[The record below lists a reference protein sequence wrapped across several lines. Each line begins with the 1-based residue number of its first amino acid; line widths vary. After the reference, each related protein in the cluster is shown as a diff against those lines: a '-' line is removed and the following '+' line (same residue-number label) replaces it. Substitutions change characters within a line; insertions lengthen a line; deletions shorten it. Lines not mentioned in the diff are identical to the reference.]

1 MKRIIA
7 FSLVFALASNAFGAE
22 VLDLNTALQNTYR
35 ACAEIDDNLH
45 DLKVLAGVNTAV
57 TAVGTGLGVGAAA
70 TGFVKASKDKE
81 IERLEKI
88 LEKLKNIES
97 NMPSK
102 PTNDVASL
110 RSGMDA
116 YYNEHKNDAENNPES
131 IQGQINDLTKQSKNL
146 GNWRTGLLAGNT
158 VTNVAGAVIASKTI
172 NKDDIQGQIDACIS
186 ATKDL
191 NNAIMQAKMNGENV
205 VEAQNIYKACR
216 EYEYVD
222 ITPINKRGKG
232 AMISSSVGAVVGGIG
247 TITSGFAN
255 SDKIRDD
262 NTDAGKKKEKDLNTA
277 SNVLSV
283 GATAASAT
291 ATVFN
296 ATQIAAIKKVA
307 KVSESCT
314 GVLK

>member
-1 MKRIIA
+1 MKRIFA
-7 FSLVFALASNAFGAE
+7 FSLVFVVASGAYGAE
-22 VLDLNTALQNTYR
+22 VLDLNTALQNIYR

-45 DLKVLAGVNTAV
+45 DLKVLAGVNTGI

-70 TGFVKASKDKE
+70 TGFVKANKDKE
-81 IERLEKI
+81 IEKLEA
-88 LEKLKNIES
+88 LLKEMEELS
-97 NMPSK
+97 SQYSGSEP
-102 PTNDVASL
+102 DAAQ
-110 RSGMDA
+110 RSA
-116 YYNEHKNDAENNPES
+116 FLTEFNNTYNTAIKDKATA
-131 IQGQINDLTKQSKNL
+131 QQQIDDLTKQSKNL

-158 VTNVAGAVIASKTI
+158 ATNIAGAVIASKTI

-191 NNAIMQAKMNGENV
+191 SNAIMQARMNGENV
-205 VEAQNIYKACR
+205 EEAQSIYKACR

-232 AMISSSVGAVVGGIG
+232 AMISSSIGAGLGGIG
-247 TITSGFAN
+247 TITSGMAN
-255 SDKIRDD
+255 SDKIRND
-262 NTDAGKKKEKDLNTA
+262 NTDAGKKKEKDLNTT
-277 SNVLSV
+277 SNVLAV